1 MAYNKRAGHAVRA
14 AGTPHS
20 RRNKSQRDSSPL
32 HWDWSTVMD
41 RGQDMLT
48 AAGMV
53 PGLGNVA
60 DIANVAIS
68 SGRGAYAKYTGDD
81 AAAKK
86 HAAAAAINMAAAI
99 PGAGL
104 AVGAGKLAKSGLAI
118 AKGAKTADK
127 MADASKMVKKG
138 IEAKTK
144 AKAATE
150 TAEAA
155 TKSKGYFKGGIEDA
169 KKVFKGEGKGFKEY
183 YAKNADASLGEAVLK
198 AGAKK
203 GVKKVEK
210 EVAKDYAK
218 SEIKKSDKKAKEK
231 NLATKDKAKKQNIA

>member
-1 MAYNKRAGHAVRA
+1 MAYNKKAGHAVRS
-14 AGTPHS
+14 AGVPHS

-32 HWDWSTVMD
+32 HWDWSTIMD

-48 AAGMV
+48 VAGMV

-60 DIANVAIS
+60 DLANVAVS
-68 SGRGAYAKYTGDD
+68 TGRGAYAKYTGDD

-86 HAAAAAINMAAAI
+86 HAAAAAINAAAAI

-127 MADASKMVKKG
+127 VADAAKVVKKG
-138 IEAKTK
+138 VEAKTK
-144 AKAATE
+144 AKGALE
-150 TAEAA
+150 TAKGLA
-155 TKSKGYFKGGIEDA
+155 TKSKDYVKQSVKDA
-169 KKVFKGEGKGFKEY
+169 GKGLKGQKGSFKEY
-183 YAKNADASLGEAVLK
+183 YGGKTLGEAVVK

-218 SEIKKSDKKAKEK
+218 SEIKKHDKKAKEK
-231 NLATKDKAKKQNIA
+231 NLATKDKTKKQNIA